1 LVPGIFLHFSYLIK
15 KVFLNIALLF
25 IPPIAS
31 RKNDLENKGYLS
43 ELLPIISSQIYR
55 NLLKVLYID
64 KLRA

>member
-15 KVFLNIALLF
+15 KVFLNIALFF

-31 RKNDLENKGYLS
+31 RENDLENKGYLS